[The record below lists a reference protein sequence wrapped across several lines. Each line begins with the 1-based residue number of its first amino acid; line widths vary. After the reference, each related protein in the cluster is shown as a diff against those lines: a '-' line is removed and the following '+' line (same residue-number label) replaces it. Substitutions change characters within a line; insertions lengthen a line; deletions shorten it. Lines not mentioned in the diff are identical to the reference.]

1 MVARHAPTS
10 NRKASNNQSHPYMV
24 DSLDIQIID
33 ELLSDANISTT
44 EIASKYK
51 VPVST
56 IQRRRA
62 AIESLSMLKHEYN
75 LNPVGFGLRPVE
87 FWIMVEK
94 GKADEVA
101 HNIFEKY
108 NNVLRVSTQM
118 NSISNVGV
126 AAYVKSS
133 EQLYSMLE
141 GIKSMPFVE
150 NVEFAE
156 TIKIIRTRQANFFR
170 LMAGDNSMP
179 ASQQD

>member
-1 MVARHAPTS
+1 MILRDAPIANT
-10 NRKASNNQSHPYMV
+10 KTSNNQSHPHMI

-33 ELLSDANISTT
+33 ELLADANVSSTA
-44 EIASKYK
+44 IASKYK
-51 VPVST
+51 VPLST
-56 IQRRRA
+56 VQRRRA
-62 AIESLSMLKHEYN
+62 AIESLSMLKHEYT
-75 LNPVGFGLRPVE
+75 LNPIGFGLRPVE

-108 NNVLRVSTQM
+108 NNVLQVSTQM

-156 TIKIIRTRQANFFR
+156 TIKIIHTRQANFFR
-170 LMAGDNSMP
+170 LMADNSTS
-179 ASQQD
+179 ASQY

>member
-1 MVARHAPTS
+1 MILRNAPTV
-10 NRKASNNQSHPYMV
+10 NRKASNNQTQPHMI
-24 DSLDIQIID
+24 DSLDTQIID
-33 ELLSDANISTT
+33 ELLADANISSTA
-44 EIASKYK
+44 IASKYK
-51 VPVST
+51 VPLST
-56 IQRRRA
+56 VQRRRV
-62 AIESLSMLKHEYN
+62 AIESLSMLKHEYT

-108 NNVLRVSTQM
+108 NNVLQVSTQM

-133 EQLYSMLE
+133 EQLYNMLE

-150 NVEFAE
+150 NVEYAE
-156 TIKIIRTRQANFFR
+156 TIKIVRTRQANFFK
-170 LMAGDNSMP
+170 LMSAGNSTS
-179 ASQQD
+179 ASQ